1 MNFDKASEAD
11 LVMDHSDSMVNEGN
25 AYFLSRPVTLPVAN
39 DDEIR
44 LQTPDTTTWLR
55 NFKMKFI
62 SDAAVT
68 VSLYSATEL
77 TYVAGNILTPVNR
90 DLNSSNTSARTNM
103 CHTPAGAGSDGVLLW
118 QDTEAAN
125 VALYLPVSLVL
136 KQNTAYLIRVAG
148 ASGDVVKETFW
159 WEEYKNIR

>member
-1 MNFDKASEAD
+1 MKYDAATEA
-11 LVMDHSDSMVNEGN
+11 VTTIDHKDSVVNQGN
-25 AYFLSRPVTLPVAN
+25 AYFLSRPVTIPVAN

-55 NFKMKFI
+55 NFSLKVI
-62 SDAAVT
+62 NDAAVT

-77 TYVAGNILTPVNR
+77 TYVAGNILTPVNQ
-90 DLNSSNTSARTNM
+90 DLNSSNVSARTNM

-125 VALYLPVSLVL
+125 VALYLPVGLIL

-148 ASGDVVKETFW
+148 ASGDVAKINFW
-159 WEEYKNIR
+159 WEEFANIR